1 MRRAKPL
8 SEVWIHFER
17 QKIDNKYMAKCKYE
31 KQEKKRFFYLD
42 DFFPKKKK
50 TFFSTGKTIYITT
63 NDACESTPG
72 HGQTGITALTDTMP
86 QELFLRAEAQ
96 TQGQRHPGFLNGG

>member
-31 KQEKKRFFYLD
+31 KQEKKNVFFYLGG
-42 DFFPKKKK
+42 FFLEKKN
-50 TFFSTGKTIYITT
+50 IYIT
-63 NDACESTPG
+63 N
-72 HGQTGITALTDTMP
+72 
-86 QELFLRAEAQ
+86 
-96 TQGQRHPGFLNGG
+96 

>member
-31 KQEKKRFFYLD
+31 KQEKKLFFYLGG
-42 DFFPKKKK
+42 FFPERNA
-50 TFFSTGKTIYITT
+50 FFPPEK
-63 NDACESTPG
+63 N
-72 HGQTGITALTDTMP
+72 HL
-86 QELFLRAEAQ
+86 
-96 TQGQRHPGFLNGG
+96 HH

>member
-31 KQEKKRFFYLD
+31 KQEIFF
-42 DFFPKKKK
+42 FFFILVFFFSGKK
-50 TFFSTGKTIYITT
+50 TFFFFPREK
-63 NDACESTPG
+63 N
-72 HGQTGITALTDTMP
+72 HL
-86 QELFLRAEAQ
+86 
-96 TQGQRHPGFLNGG
+96 HH